1 MMKVCYSELDGP
13 EGLSCRLEAA
23 GHAGFAPAGQDIV
36 CAGASTLMQ
45 ALVYLLAGE
54 ENAHAD
60 AWEEP
65 DGPRLAVQADAP
77 CAAWVQ
83 GAFEL
88 AKAGFTLLAER
99 YPDNIR
105 FADVSRR
112 GEQSMMDLQMFAEE
126 AAPAAPALSPAQA
139 RQAVLELLEVANLKS
154 GDIFVVGCSSSEMVG
169 QRIGKGSSLEAA
181 QAAFDGIYPVLQER
195 GIYLAAQCCE
205 HLNRSLIVEEAA
217 ADKYDLDV
225 VNVQPWEHA
234 GGSFATTAFARFEH
248 PVAVTHV
255 RAKAGIDIGGT
266 LIGMHLKEVAVP
278 VRLSIKQIGEANIL
292 CARTR
297 PPYVGGERARYRED
311 MK

>member
-1 MMKVCYSELDGP
+1 MY
-13 EGLSCRLEAA
+13 
-23 GHAGFAPAGQDIV
+23 
-36 CAGASTLMQ
+36 
-45 ALVYLLAGE
+45 E
-54 ENAHAD
+54 EI
-60 AWEEP
+60 
-65 DGPRLAVQADAP
+65 
-77 CAAWVQ
+77 
-83 GAFEL
+83 
-88 AKAGFTLLAER
+88 T
-99 YPDNIR
+99 
-105 FADVSRR
+105 
-112 GEQSMMDLQMFAEE
+112 
-126 AAPAAPALSPAQA
+126 AQA
-139 RQAVLELLEVANLKS
+139 RQAVLELLEVANLKA

-181 QAAFDGIYPVLQER
+181 QAAFD